1 MPNPTLAT
9 PEHLALLLGLPENDP
24 RVTLALRRASDAFAD
39 AVGYPVHEVVDDQVL
54 LRGDGS
60 PELLL
65 PARPV
70 SQASV
75 AIADTTETAD
85 TAPGAAL
92 LLDTRLGVLTRR
104 AGWPAGAPVLV
115 TYTHGWAEIPG
126 GIVDVV
132 LERAVHV
139 AESLGVYQSTGPFS
153 ITSAA
158 AGGVTQRW
166 ADSVER
172 YRIGAGDRS

>member
-1 MPNPTLAT
+1 
-9 PEHLALLLGLPENDP
+9 
-24 RVTLALRRASDAFAD
+24 
-39 AVGYPVHEVVDDQVL
+39 
-54 LRGDGS
+54 
-60 PELLL
+60 
-65 PARPV
+65 
-70 SQASV
+70 V